1 MEKRKTEILLK
12 NYSICI
18 LLFFVFIGCKNKPEN
33 RILSGIGNSE
43 TNNWIIG
50 KWKVTSSEFLPFEH
64 ISYCENLNINSIFE
78 FSENGNLKVYTS
90 ENDKLNCNQTQSYR
104 VEKNKIVI
112 LEYDMLFDYEII
124 SKSNNELKLR
134 ITHFP
139 NSMFDKIKLSKTEL
153 ENVRKNGFKISL
165 SKEN

>member
-1 MEKRKTEILLK
+1 MEKRKTENLFKI
-12 NYSICI
+12 YSIFVLSI
-18 LLFFVFIGCKNKPEN
+18 FVFFGCKNRTEN
-33 RILSGIGNSE
+33 RTENGIEQKE
-43 TNNWIIG
+43 TNDWIIG
-50 KWKVTSSEFLPFEH
+50 KWKVTSSDFLPFEH

-90 ENDKLNCNQTQSYR
+90 ENDKKNCNETQSYR

-112 LEYDMLFDYEII
+112 LEFDMLFEYEII

-139 NSMFDKIKLSKTEL
+139 NSMYDKIKLTETEL

-165 SKEN
+165 SKEK